1 MLTTQIANDETVLL
15 RDVAVLRD
23 VTGCLRYAID
33 DGPDR
38 VDRVLLPL
46 SSFEMDRPLVVGMKK
61 AA

>member
-33 DGPDR
+33 VGP
-38 VDRVLLPL
+38 DRVLLPL
-46 SSFEMDRPLVVGMKK
+46 SSLEMDRPQLAGMMK